1 MAARTP
7 KIKLKDLE
15 SFQFQRKMVNITRK
29 GIRKKARIRKQY
41 SVFGKNLGTR
51 AKLLLNSC
59 ADIKNVKQT
68 KISVR
73 SISLQNLQQ
82 I

>member
-1 MAARTP
+1 
-7 KIKLKDLE
+7 
-15 SFQFQRKMVNITRK
+15 MVNITRK

-73 SISLQNLQQ
+73 SISL
-82 I
+82 